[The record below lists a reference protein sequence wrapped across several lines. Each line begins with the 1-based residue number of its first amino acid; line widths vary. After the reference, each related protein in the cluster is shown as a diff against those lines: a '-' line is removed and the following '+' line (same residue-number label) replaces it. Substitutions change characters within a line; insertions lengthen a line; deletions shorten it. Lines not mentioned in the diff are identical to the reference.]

1 MIKIRSLLILLFCL
15 LVQFNTSAQSYNK
28 YPYNPV
34 IDTLNTTDP
43 NEFWTRW
50 KTDPCVIHWEN
61 DSLRMYYGTNN
72 YGVQTQIGT
81 AVSLDGNNWVE
92 KTDYPVLNT
101 GPAGSWDE
109 LDVETPGVIYVLSN
123 PDSMKYMLYYSA
135 SQHDT
140 TILDTLNQG
149 LYPIEI
155 YQIGLAY
162 SSDGVNFT
170 KYNDPTNDIN
180 PLYQNSDPVIRI
192 PSTTGGMPDTINY
205 LFSSVAEPS
214 LFYDSITSTYKIWYI
229 GLGCSNPNCSGVS
242 DFRYRILYSESI
254 DGINWSSPILA
265 LDIGNSGDF
274 DSKLIYAPYVIKMG
288 NEYWMFYGGNTY
300 SSGTFPFF
308 SQKIGL
314 AISVDGINFTKIGN
328 NPIITNGPNGSWD
341 QLGTNYPSAIIYKD
355 TLRVYY
361 SGMQDSLFNF
371 NPNIGYF
378 YLDSNLTNV
387 LLRENFNYSEI
398 TLFPNPSTNTIF
410 IKSYSSLFDHI
421 RIFNQTGELQFE
433 KVIMPT
439 NFYQVNTST
448 LKNGIYIVNV
458 YYKGENISTLKMII
472 TDYNKKQH

>member
-1 MIKIRSLLILLFCL
+1 MFIKSAILIFLFGVSVL
-15 LVQFNTSAQSYNK
+15 FNTSAQSYIK
-28 YPYNPV
+28 YPNNPV
-34 IDTLNTTDP
+34 IDTLSTTNP

-50 KTDPCVIHWEN
+50 KTDPHVIHWRN

-81 AVSLDGNNWVE
+81 AISKDGNNWIE
-92 KTDYPVLNT
+92 KTDYPVLTT

-109 LDVETPGVIYVLSN
+109 LDVETPGVIYIPSN
-123 PDSMKYMLYYSA
+123 PDSMKYMLYYSG

-140 TILDTLNQG
+140 TVLDTLNSG

-162 SSDGVNFT
+162 SNDGINFI

-192 PSTTGGMPDTINY
+192 PSNSGGMPDTINY

-214 LFYDSITSTYKIWYI
+214 LIYDSISSLFKIWHI
-229 GLGCSNPNCSGVS
+229 GLGCSNPICSGIS

-274 DSKLIYAPYVIKMG
+274 DSELIYAPYVIKMG

-314 AISVDGINFTKIGN
+314 AVSVDGINFTKIPN

-341 QLGTNYPSAIIYKD
+341 HLGTNYPSAIIYKD

-361 SGMQDSLFNF
+361 SGMQDSTFNF
-371 NPNIGYF
+371 KPNIGYF
-378 YLDSNLTNV
+378 YLDSSLTGGYLSNDFI
-387 LLRENFNYSEI
+387 FNKI
-398 TLFPNPSTNTIF
+398 TLFPNPSTNTVF
-410 IKSYSSLFDHI
+410 LKAYSSLFDRI
-421 RIFNQTGELQFE
+421 KIFNQTGELQIE
-433 KVIMPT
+433 KVFMPT

-448 LKNGIYIVNV
+448 LKNGFYIVSI
-458 YYKGENISTLKMII
+458 YHEDENIRDIKMII
-472 TDYNKKQH
+472 TEHNKK

>member
-1 MIKIRSLLILLFCL
+1 MKRAILIFLFGPSVL
-15 LVQFNTSAQSYNK
+15 FNTTAQSYIK
-28 YPYNPV
+28 YPNNPV
-34 IDTLNTTDP
+34 IDTLSTIDP
-43 NEFWTRW
+43 NQFWTRW
-50 KTDPCVIHWEN
+50 KTDPCVIHLNN

-81 AVSLDGNNWVE
+81 AVSIDGNNWIE
-92 KTDYPVLNT
+92 KTDFPVLTT

-109 LDVETPGVIYVLSN
+109 LDVETPGIIYVPSN

-140 TILDTLNQG
+140 IILDTLNLG

-162 SSDGVNFT
+162 SNDGINFT
-170 KYNDPTNDIN
+170 KYNDPSNDIN

-214 LFYDSITSTYKIWYI
+214 LIYDSITSTFKIWHI
-229 GLGCSNPNCSGVS
+229 GLGCSNPICSGIS

-254 DGINWSSPILA
+254 DGINWSSPIVA
-265 LDIGNSGDF
+265 LDVGNSGDF
-274 DSKLIYAPYVIKMG
+274 DSKLIYAPYVIKME

-314 AISVDGINFTKIGN
+314 AVSVDGINFTKISN

-361 SGMQDSLFNF
+361 SGMQDSVFNF

-378 YLDSNLTNV
+378 YLDSSLTSTYLNKHTI
-387 LLRENFNYSEI
+387 RDEI
-398 TLFPNPSTNTIF
+398 ILYPNPSSNTIY
-410 IKSYSSLFDHI
+410 IKTNSLLFDHI
-421 RIFNQTGELQFE
+421 KIINQIGELQIE
-433 KVIMPT
+433 KVFMPT
-439 NFYQVNTST
+439 NFFQVNTST
-448 LKNGIYIVNV
+448 LKNGLYIVNIFHED
-458 YYKGENISTLKMII
+458 ENIRDVKMII
-472 TDYNKKQH
+472 TEHNNK